1 MSKLLMV
8 LKRLIH
14 EHESDGEPAS
24 IRLYRGLAIAYR
36 EDENGA
42 LLTLSRV
49 DQFPSDQEL
58 GIILAI
64 IRKLE
69 SEHSEPIVDEPEMIE
84 GEHRSHGAIR
94 IRWSWVDDD

>member
-8 LKRLIH
+8 LKRLIK
-14 EHESDGEPAS
+14 EHKIDDEPAL

-58 GIILAI
+58 AIILAI

-69 SEHSEPIVDEPEMIE
+69 PAHSKPIVDEPEMTE
-84 GEHRSHGAIR
+84 GEHRKHGVIR
-94 IRWSWVDDD
+94 IRWHWIDDD